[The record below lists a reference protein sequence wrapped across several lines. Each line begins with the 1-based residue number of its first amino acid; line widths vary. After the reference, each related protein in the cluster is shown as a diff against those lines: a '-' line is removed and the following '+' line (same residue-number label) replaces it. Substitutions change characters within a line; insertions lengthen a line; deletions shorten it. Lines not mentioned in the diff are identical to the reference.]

1 MFLAMIKLMRRLGA
15 ILKFSFENEVCDE
28 SRALGCWFQDQV
40 QVPLFLT
47 SPLSG
52 EGADN
57 YKLSRFLTQ
66 GRLVVK

>member
-28 SRALGCWFQDQV
+28 SGALGCWFQD